1 VRRAC
6 SASDANDAL
15 DFARTRAQAD
25 QSACEAL
32 QRHRAAGEG
41 DRAHALAGFH
51 RAVREIHAQRPR
63 IDPLPLQ
70 GTA

>member
-1 VRRAC
+1 
-6 SASDANDAL
+6 
-15 DFARTRAQAD
+15 
-25 QSACEAL
+25 
-32 QRHRAAGEG
+32 
-41 DRAHALAGFH
+41 LAGFH